1 MTSSFPHSRRDF
13 LAAVGAAAVAT
24 GVHGAPAYSQPA
36 RPPGTSLDATA
47 RLLKALSEAPGPS
60 AFEEEVRRIVVAE
73 YTALGA
79 GIAYDGLGSVIA
91 TLPGNTTGPRVMVTA
106 HMDEV
111 GLMVQHITPDGF
123 IRVKMLGGILEQA
136 LPDQR
141 WTILGR
147 NGPVTAITGL
157 RTTHVTPP
165 SQRGVVWPLEDTFL
179 DVGAASREE
188 VEKMGIR
195 PGDGIAPLSDFL
207 ALPNGR
213 YAGKAWD
220 DRVGLGVMIA
230 AARRIRAEAVKL
242 PAQVLWVATTQ
253 EEIGLRGAQT
263 AVDKARPDLGISI
276 EAGVSADYP
285 AIGPTQAQE
294 KLGGGP
300 GIFLLDSSMIPNR
313 KLRDFFFD
321 VAREAEVPLQ
331 PNVLTG
337 YGEDGA
343 EIQRYDSG
351 RPSVNMTVPTR
362 YLHGHTG
369 IIQRSDFDGA
379 VELLIQ
385 VLTRLDAARVAELA
399 SFAP

>member
-1 MTSSFPHSRRDF
+1 
-13 LAAVGAAAVAT
+13 
-24 GVHGAPAYSQPA
+24 
-36 RPPGTSLDATA
+36 
-47 RLLKALSEAPGPS
+47 
-60 AFEEEVRRIVVAE
+60 
-73 YTALGA
+73 
-79 GIAYDGLGSVIA
+79 
-91 TLPGNTTGPRVMVTA
+91 
-106 HMDEV
+106 
-111 GLMVQHITPDGF
+111 VQHITADGF
-123 IRVKMLGGILEQA
+123 IRVKTLGGILEQA

-147 NGPVTAITGL
+147 NGPVVAVSGL
-157 RTTHVTPP
+157 RTTHVLPAA
-165 SQRGVVWPLEDTFL
+165 QRGVVWSLDDTFL

-188 VEKMGIR
+188 VERLGIR
-195 PGDGIAPLSDFL
+195 PGDGIAPKSDFL
-207 ALPNGR
+207 VMPNGR

-230 AARRIRAEAVKL
+230 AARRIRAERLAM
-242 PAQVLWVATTQ
+242 PAQIVWVATTQ

-294 KLGGGP
+294 RLGNGP
-300 GIFLLDSSMIPNR
+300 GIFLLDNSMIPNR

-321 VAREAEVPLQ
+321 VAQQAKIPLQ

-343 EIQRYDSG
+343 EIQRYDTG
-351 RPSVNMTVPTR
+351 RPTVNMTVPTR

-369 IIQRSDFDGA
+369 VIQRSDFDGA
-379 VELLIQ
+379 VALLIQ
-385 VLTRLDAARVAELA
+385 VLTRLDAKTVTQLA

>member
-1 MTSSFPHSRRDF
+1 MRTVSRIGVLF
-13 LAAVGAAAVAT
+13 AGGMMALAAAGAAQ
-24 GVHGAPAYSQPA
+24 AP
-36 RPPGTSLDATA
+36 PPLDATA
-47 RLLKALSEAPGPS
+47 QLLKALSEAPGPS
-60 AFEEEVRRIVVAE
+60 AFEEDVRRIVVNE
-73 YTALGA
+73 FTAVGA
-79 GIAYDGLGSVIA
+79 AIEYDGLGSVHA
-91 TLPGNTTGPRVMVTA
+91 TLPGKTTGPRVMVTA

-111 GLMVQHITPDGF
+111 GLMVQHITADGF
-123 IRVKMLGGILEQA
+123 IRVKALGGLLDQA

-147 NGPVTAITGL
+147 NGPVMAVSGL
-157 RTTHVTPP
+157 RTTHVLPP
-165 SQRGVVWPLEDTFL
+165 AQRTSVWSIEDTFL
-179 DVGAASREE
+179 DVGATSREE
-188 VEKMGIR
+188 VERLGIR
-195 PGDGIAPLSDFL
+195 PGDGVAPQSEFVVM
-207 ALPNGR
+207 ANGR

-230 AARRIRAEAVKL
+230 AARRIRSEGLTL
-242 PAQVLWVATTQ
+242 PAQITWVATTQ

-263 AVDKARPDLGISI
+263 AVDKARPDIGISI

-294 KLGGGP
+294 RLGGGP

-313 KLRDFFFD
+313 KFRDFFFD
-321 VAREAEVPLQ
+321 VAQQARIPLQ

-343 EIQRYDSG
+343 EIQRYDTG
-351 RPSVNMTVPTR
+351 RATVNMTVPTR

-369 IIQRSDFDGA
+369 VIQRTDFDRA
-379 VELLIQ
+379 VELLLQ
-385 VLTRLDAARVAELA
+385 VLTRLDAKTVTQLS

>member
-1 MTSSFPHSRRDF
+1 
-13 LAAVGAAAVAT
+13 
-24 GVHGAPAYSQPA
+24 
-36 RPPGTSLDATA
+36 
-47 RLLKALSEAPGPS
+47 
-60 AFEEEVRRIVVAE
+60 
-73 YTALGA
+73 
-79 GIAYDGLGSVIA
+79 
-91 TLPGNTTGPRVMVTA
+91 
-106 HMDEV
+106 
-111 GLMVQHITPDGF
+111 MVQHITPDGF

-165 SQRGVVWPLEDTFL
+165 SQRGAVWPLEDTFL

-188 VEKMGIR
+188 VERMGIR

-230 AARRIRAEAVKL
+230 AARRIRAEGVKL

-294 KLGGGP
+294 KLAGGP

-321 VAREAEVPLQ
+321 VAREAKIPLQ

-385 VLTRLDAARVAELA
+385 VLTRLDAAAVAQLA

>member
-1 MTSSFPHSRRDF
+1 MSRSPHSRRAF
-13 LAAVGAAAVAT
+13 LASVGTGAVAGALGAAPAFAQPAA
-24 GVHGAPAYSQPA
+24 APAP
-36 RPPGTSLDATA
+36 SLDATA
-47 RLLKALSEAPGPS
+47 QLLKALSEAPGPP
-60 AFEEEVRRIVVAE
+60 AFEEEVRRLVVAE
-73 YTALGA
+73 FTALGA
-79 GIAYDGLGSVIA
+79 TIEYDGLGSVLA
-91 TLPGNTTGPRVMVTA
+91 TLPGAASGPRIMVTA

-111 GLMVQHITPDGF
+111 GLMVQHITADGF
-123 IRVKMLGGILEQA
+123 IRVKTLGGILEQA

-141 WTILGR
+141 WTVLGR
-147 NGPVTAITGL
+147 NGPVVAVTGL
-157 RTTHVTPP
+157 RTTHVLGAA
-165 SQRGVVWPLEDTFL
+165 QRGVVWSLDDTFL
-179 DVGAASREE
+179 DVGATSRDE
-188 VEKMGIR
+188 VERLGIR
-195 PGDGIAPLSDFL
+195 PGDGIAPKSEFL
-207 ALPNGR
+207 VMPNGR

-230 AARRIRAEAVKL
+230 AARRIRSEGLQL
-242 PAQVLWVATTQ
+242 PAPVVWVATTQ

-263 AVDKARPDLGISI
+263 AVNKARPDLGISI

-294 KLGGGP
+294 RLGGGP

-313 KLRDFFFD
+313 KLRDFFFE
-321 VAREAEVPLQ
+321 VALQAKIPLQ
-331 PNVLTG
+331 SNVLTG

-369 IIQRSDFDGA
+369 VIQRSDFDGA
-379 VELLIQ
+379 VALLLA
-385 VLTRLDAARVAELA
+385 VLGRLDAKTAAQLA

>member
-1 MTSSFPHSRRDF
+1 MTPHTPPTRRGF
-13 LAAVGAAAVAT
+13 FATFGAAALAAGST
-24 GVHGAPAYSQPA
+24 TSAQGRPAAPASA
-36 RPPGTSLDATA
+36 ALDETA
-47 RLLKALSEAPGPS
+47 RLLKSLSEAPGPS
-60 AFEEEVRRIVVAE
+60 AFEEEVRKIVVAE
-73 YTALGA
+73 YTGLGA
-79 GIAYDGLGSVIA
+79 TIEYDGLGSVLA
-91 TLPGNTTGPRVMVTA
+91 ALPGGATGPRVMVTA

-111 GLMVQHITPDGF
+111 GLIVQHITPDGF
-123 IRVKMLGGILEQA
+123 IRVKILGGILEQA

-147 NGPVTAITGL
+147 NGPVPAVTGL
-157 RTTHVTPP
+157 RTTHVLPA
-165 SQRGVVWPLEDTFL
+165 SQRGVVWSLDDTFL
-179 DVGAASREE
+179 DVGATSPED
-188 VEKMGIR
+188 VERLGVR
-195 PGDGIAPLSDFL
+195 PGDGIAPLTEFL
-207 ALPNGR
+207 VLPNGR

-230 AARRIRAEAVKL
+230 AARRIRAENIRV

-263 AVDKARPDLGISI
+263 AVQKARPELGISI

-294 KLGGGP
+294 RLGGGP
-300 GIFLLDSSMIPNR
+300 GLFLLDSSMIPNR

-321 VAREAEVPLQ
+321 VAQEARIPLQ

-343 EIQRYDSG
+343 EIQRFDSG

-369 IIQRSDFDGA
+369 IIQRSDFDRA

-385 VLTRLDAARVAELA
+385 VLTRLDSRKAGQIA
-399 SFAP
+399 SFVP